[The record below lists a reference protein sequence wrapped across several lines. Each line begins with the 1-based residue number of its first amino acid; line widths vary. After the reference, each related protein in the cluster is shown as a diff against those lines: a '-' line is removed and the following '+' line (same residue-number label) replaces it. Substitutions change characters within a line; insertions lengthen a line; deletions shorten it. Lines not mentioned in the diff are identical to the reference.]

1 MSVNIMDLAKNAI
14 SSQILGQIGGILG
27 EDEDSTTSAIG
38 SVLPALI
45 GGIAN
50 QAESDN
56 GLGAISDLL
65 DQQDDGLLDNIG
77 NMLGDD
83 NGSGLMNMGSGL
95 LGTLLGG
102 SQTGIVNMLIRAT
115 GLGNTKVGSLLSIL
129 APIVLGIVNRQRKN
143 SNLGI
148 GGLGELLKGQKKH
161 VASSLPEGFEDL
173 VGIGQ
178 PDHGTSR
185 PVPSGGGSL
194 FGKLLP
200 LILLLGAGFL
210 LLKILPGLG
219 SKPEDPNEI
228 IPIQQTEGLT
238 GRPPS
243 TLEDGPL
250 QDAMEDD
257 APTTIILDGPLSDT
271 GDETVEGSAVELQLD
286 PNM

>member
-1 MSVNIMDLAKNAI
+1 MSVNIMDLARNAI

-50 QAESDN
+50 QAESDKN
-56 GLGAISDLL
+56 LGAISDLL

-83 NGSGLMNMGSGL
+83 NRSGFMNMGSGL

-250 QDAMEDD
+250 QDVMEDD
-257 APTTIILDGPLSDT
+257 APTTIILDGPLSDAAA
-271 GDETVEGSAVELQLD
+271 ETVEGSAVELQLD
-286 PNM
+286 PNK